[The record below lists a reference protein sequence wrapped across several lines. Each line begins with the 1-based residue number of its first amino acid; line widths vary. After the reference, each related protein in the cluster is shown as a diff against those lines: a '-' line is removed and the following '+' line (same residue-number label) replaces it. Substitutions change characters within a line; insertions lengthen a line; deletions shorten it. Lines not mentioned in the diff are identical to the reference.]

1 MQIMEKKNQIC
12 LLFVAFL
19 LLKGTCMYATEGALR
34 GRFAISATD
43 TIAFS
48 RGNLQYQP
56 STSTWRFAENQWDFV
71 GTANGRI
78 RSYQYSTEGWVWTYK
93 GWLDLFGW
101 GTGNNPTASSTTNSN
116 YSSFTDWGR
125 NAISNGGNK
134 ANLWRTMTKDE
145 WDYLFRGRENAA
157 SLYANGTV
165 SGVNGS
171 IILPDNWVIPADLHF
186 KPSNST
192 DSTAAPNNYTA
203 DEWMFMEMAGA
214 VFLPITYERIMDWQ
228 RQEYCIAVYQDNTAR
243 YWTSTPNGTNG
254 AYYYI
259 PLTPNVY
266 QDNRYVGKA
275 VRLVQNHEGGD
286 LFPVVPN
293 THSAIFQWTSVPNA
307 ETYILHV
314 YSDSTRT
321 EEAFYITFDRNGVV
335 TGLHFIPHAP
345 ARTKAEDTEYK
356 DRLFFYT
363 LNGLQANT
371 DYWYAISG
379 EDVNGQTISTVS
391 GSFHTAAVE
400 TTLDKVTVDPA
411 QTSAVMTWPTDS
423 AAGSY
428 QIDIYKSG
436 AVFCHLTLG
445 PTGQLLGITFNAPQ
459 RHEQTTD
466 SDTGNST
473 QLPTTLSFNI
483 TGLEAATRY
492 NYVLSTLDETGTP
505 IHVYTGAFATFG
517 YPGELEEGGLEI
529 IPTPPIIPSDPEAP
543 TITTDIEKISDENGV
558 IGTFE
563 GTEGKIFLNGQL
575 MILRGGKYYTIFGQ
589 EVK

>member
-1 MQIMEKKNQIC
+1 MKTKVSIILVC
-12 LLFVAFL
+12 LTMMANSA
-19 LLKGTCMYATEGALR
+19 YATEGALR
-34 GRFAISATD
+34 GKFAISATD
-43 TIAFS
+43 TVAFS

-78 RSYQYSTEGWVWTYK
+78 RHYQYSPEGWVWTYK

-101 GTGNNPTASSTTNSN
+101 GTGNNPTASTSTNSN
-116 YSSFTDWGR
+116 YGSFTDWGR
-125 NAISNGGNK
+125 NAISNGGKK
-134 ANLWRTMTKDE
+134 ANLWRTLTKDE

-214 VFLPITYERIMDWQ
+214 VFLPITYERSMDWQ
-228 RQEYCIAVYQDNTAR
+228 SEYCTAVYQENTAR

-293 THSAIFQWTSVPNA
+293 TNSAMFQWKSVPNA
-307 ETYILHV
+307 ETYTLHV
-314 YSDSTRT
+314 FSDSTRT
-321 EEAFYITFDRNGVV
+321 EEVFYITFDRDGKV

-345 ARTKAEDTEYK
+345 SRKSETDSTYT

-363 LNGLQANT
+363 LKGLQANT
-371 DYWYAISG
+371 DYWYSISG
-379 EDVNGQTISTVS
+379 EDVNGQTLQTTE
-391 GSFHTAAVE
+391 GTFKTAAIE
-400 TTLDKVTVDPA
+400 AASDRVTVDPA
-411 QTSAVMTWPTDS
+411 QTSAVFMWPTDS
-423 AAGSY
+423 AANTY
-428 QIDIYKSG
+428 QIDIYKDG
-436 AVFCHLTLG
+436 ATFCHLTLG
-445 PTGQLLGITFNAPQ
+445 PTGTLVGISFAPGKNAP
-459 RHEQTTD
+459 
-466 SDTGNST
+466 SDTTVPSS
-473 QLPTTLSFNI
+473 LSFNV
-483 TGLEAATRY
+483 TGLDAASRY
-492 NYVLSTLDETGTP
+492 NYVLSTLDANGTP
-505 IHVYTGAFATFG
+505 IHVYTGAFATTG
-517 YPGELEEGGLEI
+517 YSGDKPVGDGQEV
-529 IPTPPIIPSDPEAP
+529 IPTPPVIPADPEASETP
-543 TITTDIEKISDENGV
+543 TAIEEIS
-558 IGTFE
+558 GTFE
-563 GTEGKIFLNGQL
+563 GSNGKILRNGHIYL
-575 MILRGGKYYTIFGQ
+575 MYEGRMYDVQGNQIK
-589 EVK
+589 

>member
-1 MQIMEKKNQIC
+1 MKTKVSIILVC
-12 LLFVAFL
+12 LTMMANSA
-19 LLKGTCMYATEGALR
+19 YATEGALR

-43 TIAFS
+43 TVAFS

-78 RSYQYSTEGWVWTYK
+78 RHYQYSPEGWVWTYK

-101 GTGNNPTASSTTNSN
+101 GTGNNPTASTSTNSN
-116 YSSFTDWGR
+116 YGSFTDWGR
-125 NAISNGGNK
+125 NAISNGGKK
-134 ANLWRTMTKDE
+134 ANLWRTLTKDE

-214 VFLPITYERIMDWQ
+214 VFLPITYERSMDWQ
-228 RQEYCIAVYQDNTAR
+228 SEYCTAVYQENTAR

-293 THSAIFQWTSVPNA
+293 TNSAMFQWKSVPNA
-307 ETYILHV
+307 ETYTLHV
-314 YSDSTRT
+314 FSDSTRT
-321 EEAFYITFDRNGVV
+321 EEVFYITFDRDGKV

-345 ARTKAEDTEYK
+345 SRKSETDSTYT

-363 LNGLQANT
+363 LKGLQANT
-371 DYWYAISG
+371 DYWYSISG
-379 EDVNGQTISTVS
+379 EDANGQTLQTTE
-391 GSFHTAAVE
+391 GTFKTAAIE
-400 TTLDKVTVDPA
+400 AASDRVTVDPA
-411 QTSAVMTWPTDS
+411 QTSAVFMWPTDS
-423 AAGSY
+423 AANTY
-428 QIDIYKSG
+428 QIDIYKDG
-436 AVFCHLTLG
+436 ATFCHLTLG
-445 PTGQLLGITFNAPQ
+445 PTGTLVGISFAPGKNAP
-459 RHEQTTD
+459 
-466 SDTGNST
+466 SDTTVPSS
-473 QLPTTLSFNI
+473 LSFNV
-483 TGLEAATRY
+483 TGLDAASRY
-492 NYVLSTLDETGTP
+492 NYVLSTLDANGTP
-505 IHVYTGAFATFG
+505 IHVYTGAFATTG
-517 YPGELEEGGLEI
+517 YSGDKPVGDGQEV
-529 IPTPPIIPSDPEAP
+529 IPTPPVIPADPEASETP
-543 TITTDIEKISDENGV
+543 TAIEEIS
-558 IGTFE
+558 GTFE
-563 GTEGKIFLNGQL
+563 GSNGKILRNGHIYL
-575 MILRGGKYYTIFGQ
+575 MYEGRMYDVQGNQIK
-589 EVK
+589 

>member
-1 MQIMEKKNQIC
+1 MKTKVSIILVC
-12 LLFVAFL
+12 LIWMASS
-19 LLKGTCMYATEGALR
+19 MYATEGALR
-34 GRFAISATD
+34 GKFAISATD
-43 TIAFS
+43 TVAFS

-56 STSTWRFAENQWDFV
+56 STSTWRFAENQWNFV

-116 YSSFTDWGR
+116 YGSFTDWGR

-171 IILPDNWVIPADLHF
+171 ILLPDNWVIPADLHF

-214 VFLPITYERIMDWQ
+214 VFLPITYERMMDWQ
-228 RQEYCIAVYQDNTAR
+228 RQEYCTAVYQDNTAR

-259 PLTPNVY
+259 PLTPNIY
-266 QDNRYVGKA
+266 QDNRYVGKG

-293 THSAIFQWTSVPNA
+293 TNSAMFQWKSVPNA
-307 ETYILHV
+307 ETYTLHV
-314 YSDSTRT
+314 FSDSTRT
-321 EEAFYITFDRNGVV
+321 EEVFYITFDRDGKV

-345 ARTKAEDTEYK
+345 SRKSKTDTYT

-363 LNGLQANT
+363 LKGLQANT
-371 DYWYAISG
+371 DYWYSISG
-379 EDVNGQTISTVS
+379 EDANGQTLQTTE
-391 GSFHTAAVE
+391 GTFKTAAIEAVS
-400 TTLDKVTVDPA
+400 DRVTVDPA

-473 QLPTTLSFNI
+473 QLPATLSFNI

-492 NYVLSTLDETGTP
+492 NYVLSALDENSTP
-505 IHVYTGAFATFG
+505 VHVYTGAFATMG
-517 YPGELEEGGLEI
+517 YPGELEEGGDEI
-529 IPTPPIIPSDPEAP
+529 IPTPPIIPSNPEASVP
-543 TITTDIEKISDENGV
+543 TDLEN
-558 IGTFE
+558 
-563 GTEGKIFLNGQL
+563 TEEAKSQHGKMFLNGQL
-575 MILRGGKYYTIFGQ
+575 FILHGNQLYTITGQ
-589 EVK
+589 RLL

>member
-1 MQIMEKKNQIC
+1 MKTKVSIILVC
-12 LLFVAFL
+12 LIWMASS
-19 LLKGTCMYATEGALR
+19 MYATEGALR

-43 TIAFS
+43 TVAFS

-78 RSYQYSTEGWVWTYK
+78 RHYQYSPEGWVWTYK

-101 GTGNNPTASSTTNSN
+101 GTGNNPTASTSTNSN
-116 YSSFTDWGR
+116 YGSFTDWGR
-125 NAISNGGNK
+125 NAISNGGKK
-134 ANLWRTMTKDE
+134 ANLWRTLTKDE

-214 VFLPITYERIMDWQ
+214 VFLPITYERSMDWQ
-228 RQEYCIAVYQDNTAR
+228 SEYCTAVYQENTAR

-266 QDNRYVGKA
+266 QDNRYVGKG

-293 THSAIFQWTSVPNA
+293 TNSAMFQWKSVPNA
-307 ETYILHV
+307 ETYTLHV
-314 YSDSTRT
+314 FSDSSRT
-321 EEAFYITFDRNGVV
+321 EEAFYITFDRDGKV

-345 ARTKAEDTEYK
+345 SRKSETDSTYT

-363 LNGLQANT
+363 LKGLQANT
-371 DYWYAISG
+371 DYWYSISG
-379 EDVNGQTISTVS
+379 EDANGQTLQTTK
-391 GSFHTAAVE
+391 GTFKTAAIE
-400 TTLDKVTVDPA
+400 AASDRVTVDPA
-411 QTSAVMTWPTDS
+411 QTSAVFMWPTDS
-423 AAGSY
+423 SANTY
-428 QIDIYKSG
+428 QIDIYKDG
-436 AVFCHLTLG
+436 ATFCHLTLG
-445 PTGQLLGITFNAPQ
+445 PTGTLVGISFAPSKNAS
-459 RHEQTTD
+459 
-466 SDTGNST
+466 SDTTVPSS
-473 QLPTTLSFNI
+473 LSFNV
-483 TGLEAATRY
+483 TGLDAASRY
-492 NYVLSTLDETGTP
+492 NYVLSTLDANGTP
-505 IHVYTGAFATFG
+505 LHVYIGDFATLG
-517 YPGELEEGGLEI
+517 YQGELQGDGLEV
-529 IPTPPIIPSDPEAP
+529 IPTPPIIPSNPEAQTP
-543 TITTDIEKISDENGV
+543 TAIEEIYTSSHQG
-558 IGTFE
+558 GE
-563 GTEGKIFLNGQL
+563 GGRLILINGQL
-575 MILRGGKYYTIFGQ
+575 LIRHGKNCYTLTGQ

>member
-1 MQIMEKKNQIC
+1 MKTKVSIILVC
-12 LLFVAFL
+12 LIWMASS
-19 LLKGTCMYATEGALR
+19 MYATEGALR
-34 GRFAISATD
+34 GKFAISAAD

-101 GTGNNPTASSTTNSN
+101 GTGNNPTASTSTNSN
-116 YSSFTDWGR
+116 YGSFTDWGR
-125 NAISNGGNK
+125 NAISNGGKK
-134 ANLWRTMTKDE
+134 ANLWRTLTKDE

-214 VFLPITYERIMDWQ
+214 VFLPITYERSMDWQ
-228 RQEYCIAVYQDNTAR
+228 SEYCTAVYQENTAR

-275 VRLVQNHEGGD
+275 VRLVQNHEGGE

-293 THSAIFQWTSVPNA
+293 TNSAMFQWKSVPNA
-307 ETYILHV
+307 ETYTLHV
-314 YSDSTRT
+314 FSDSTRT
-321 EEAFYITFDRNGVV
+321 EEVFYITFDRDGKV

-345 ARTKAEDTEYK
+345 ARKTDADSVYT

-363 LNGLQANT
+363 LKGLQANT
-371 DYWYAISG
+371 DYWYSISG
-379 EDVNGQTISTVS
+379 EDANGQTLQTTE
-391 GSFHTAAVE
+391 GAFKTAAIE
-400 TTLDKVTVDPA
+400 AATDRVTVDPA
-411 QTSAVMTWPTDS
+411 ETSAVFMWPTDS
-423 AAGSY
+423 AANTY
-428 QIDIYKSG
+428 QIDIYKDG
-436 AVFCHLTLG
+436 ATFCHLTLG
-445 PTGQLLGITFNAPQ
+445 STGTLVGISFAPGKNAPA
-459 RHEQTTD
+459 
-466 SDTGNST
+466 DTSV
-473 QLPTTLSFNI
+473 PASLSFNV
-483 TGLEAATRY
+483 TGLDAASRY
-492 NYVLSTLDETGTP
+492 NYVLSTLDANGTP
-505 IHVYTGAFATFG
+505 LHVYMGDFATLG
-517 YPGELEEGGLEI
+517 YQGDLRYPDGLEV
-529 IPTPPIIPSDPEAP
+529 IPTPPIIPSNPEAQTP
-543 TITTDIEKISDENGV
+543 TGVEQTEEEQCPNGV
-558 IGTFE
+558 V
-563 GTEGKIFLNGQL
+563 LMNGQL
-575 MILRGGKYYTIFGQ
+575 FIRRDGKTYSVTGQ
-589 EVK
+589 VVQ

>member
-1 MQIMEKKNQIC
+1 MKTKVSIILVC
-12 LLFVAFL
+12 LIWMASS
-19 LLKGTCMYATEGALR
+19 MYATEGALR
-34 GRFAISATD
+34 GKFAISATD
-43 TIAFS
+43 TVAFS
-48 RGNLQYQP
+48 CGNLQYQP
-56 STSTWRFAENQWDFV
+56 STSTWRFAENQWNFV

-101 GTGNNPTASSTTNSN
+101 GTGNNPTASTSTNSN
-116 YSSFTDWGR
+116 YGSFTDWGR
-125 NAISNGGNK
+125 NAISNGGKK
-134 ANLWRTMTKDE
+134 ANLWRTLTKDE

-214 VFLPITYERIMDWQ
+214 VFLPITYERSMDWQ
-228 RQEYCIAVYQDNTAR
+228 SEYCTAVYQENTAR

-254 AYYYI
+254 AYYYVPYGNPTI
-259 PLTPNVY
+259 LM
-266 QDNRYVGKA
+266 DNRYVGKG

-321 EEAFYITFDRNGVV
+321 EEVFYITFDRDGKV

-345 ARTKAEDTEYK
+345 SCTKAEDTEYT

-371 DYWYAISG
+371 DYWYSISG
-379 EDVNGQTISTVS
+379 EDANGQTLQTTE
-391 GSFHTAAVE
+391 GTFKTAAIE
-400 TTLDKVTVDPA
+400 AASDRVTVDPA
-411 QTSAVMTWPTDS
+411 QTSAVFMWPTDS
-423 AAGSY
+423 SANTY
-428 QIDIYKSG
+428 QIDIYKDG
-436 AVFCHLTLG
+436 ATFCHLTLG
-445 PTGQLLGITFNAPQ
+445 PTGTLVGISFAPGKNAP
-459 RHEQTTD
+459 
-466 SDTGNST
+466 SDTTVPSS
-473 QLPTTLSFNI
+473 LSFNV
-483 TGLEAATRY
+483 TGLDAASRY
-492 NYVLSTLDETGTP
+492 NYVLSTLDANGTP
-505 IHVYTGAFATFG
+505 LHVYIGDFATLG
-517 YPGELEEGGLEI
+517 YQGELQGDGLEV
-529 IPTPPIIPSDPEAP
+529 IPTPPIIPSNPEAQ

-558 IGTFE
+558 ISTFE
-563 GTEGKIFLNGQL
+563 GTDAKIFRNGQL

>member
-1 MQIMEKKNQIC
+1 MKTKVSIILVC
-12 LLFVAFL
+12 LILMASS
-19 LLKGTCMYATEGALR
+19 MYATEGALR
-34 GRFAISATD
+34 GKFAISATD
-43 TIAFS
+43 TVAFS

-56 STSTWRFAENQWDFV
+56 STSTWRFAENQWNFV

-101 GTGNNPTASSTTNSN
+101 GTGNNPTASTSTNSN
-116 YSSFTDWGR
+116 YGSFTDWGR
-125 NAISNGGNK
+125 NAISNGGKK
-134 ANLWRTMTKDE
+134 ANLWRTLTKDE

-171 IILPDNWVIPADLHF
+171 ILLPDNWVIPADLHF

-214 VFLPITYERIMDWQ
+214 VFLPITYERSMDWQ
-228 RQEYCIAVYQDNTAR
+228 SEYCTAVYQENTAR

-254 AYYYI
+254 AYYYVPYGNPTI
-259 PLTPNVY
+259 LL
-266 QDNRYVGKA
+266 DNRYVGKG
-275 VRLVQNHEGGD
+275 VRLVQNHEGGN

-345 ARTKAEDTEYK
+345 ARTKAEDTEYT

-379 EDVNGQTISTVS
+379 EDANGQTLQTTE
-391 GSFHTAAVE
+391 GTFKTAAIE
-400 TTLDKVTVDPA
+400 AASDRVTVDPA

-445 PTGQLLGITFNAPQ
+445 PTGTLVGISFAPGKNAP
-459 RHEQTTD
+459 
-466 SDTGNST
+466 SDTTVPSS
-473 QLPTTLSFNI
+473 LSFNV

-492 NYVLSTLDETGTP
+492 NYVLSALDASGTP
-505 IHVYTGAFATFG
+505 IHVYIGAFATTG
-517 YPGELEEGGLEI
+517 YPGVLIEGGDEV
-529 IPTPPIIPSDPEAP
+529 IPTPPVIPSNPEASGTP
-543 TITTDIEKISDENGV
+543 TGTEEISDG
-558 IGTFE
+558 IGTFD
-563 GTEGKIFLNGQL
+563 GSNGKVFLNGRL
-575 MILRGGKYYTIFGQ
+575 LILRGDKIYTITGQ
-589 EVK
+589 EVR

>member
-1 MQIMEKKNQIC
+1 MKTKVSIILVC
-12 LLFVAFL
+12 LIWMASS
-19 LLKGTCMYATEGALR
+19 MYATEGALR

-43 TIAFS
+43 TVAFS

-56 STSTWRFAENQWDFV
+56 STSTWRFAENQWEFV
-71 GTANGRI
+71 GTDNRRI

-101 GTGNNPTASSTTNSN
+101 GTGNNPTASTSTNSN
-116 YSSFTDWGR
+116 YGSFTDWGR
-125 NAISNGGNK
+125 NAISNGGKK
-134 ANLWRTMTKDE
+134 ANLWRTLTKDE

-214 VFLPITYERIMDWQ
+214 VFLPITYERSMDWQ
-228 RQEYCIAVYQDNTAR
+228 SEYCTAVYQENTAR

-293 THSAIFQWTSVPNA
+293 TNSAMFQWKSVPNA
-307 ETYILHV
+307 ETYTLHV
-314 YSDSTRT
+314 FSDSTRT
-321 EEAFYITFDRNGVV
+321 EEVFYITFDRDGKV
-335 TGLHFIPHAP
+335 TGLHFVPHAP
-345 ARTKAEDTEYK
+345 ARKTDADSVYT

-363 LNGLQANT
+363 LKGLQANT
-371 DYWYAISG
+371 DYWYSISG
-379 EDVNGQTISTVS
+379 EDANGQTLQTTE
-391 GSFHTAAVE
+391 GAFKTAAIE
-400 TTLDKVTVDPA
+400 AATDRVTVDPA
-411 QTSAVMTWPTDS
+411 ETSAVFMWPTDS
-423 AAGSY
+423 AANTY
-428 QIDIYKSG
+428 QIDIYKDG
-436 AVFCHLTLG
+436 ATFCHLTLG
-445 PTGQLLGITFNAPQ
+445 PTGTLVGISFAPGKKAPA
-459 RHEQTTD
+459 
-466 SDTGNST
+466 DTSV
-473 QLPTTLSFNI
+473 PTSLSFNV
-483 TGLEAATRY
+483 TGLDAASRY
-492 NYVLSTLDETGTP
+492 NYVLSALDTNGTP
-505 IHVYTGAFATFG
+505 LHVYMGDFATLG
-517 YPGELEEGGLEI
+517 YQGDLRYPDGLEV
-529 IPTPPIIPSDPEAP
+529 IPTPPIIPSNPEAQAP
-543 TITTDIEKISDENGV
+543 TGIEQTEEEQCPNGV
-558 IGTFE
+558 V
-563 GTEGKIFLNGQL
+563 LMNGQL
-575 MILRGGKYYTIFGQ
+575 FIRRDGKTYSVTGQ
-589 EVK
+589 IVQ